1 MDDANYEN
9 VFLSNENSLTLS
21 DAQKLLNSS
30 MYRIDSPMTPSVF
43 ACFSLI
49 ANRSSC

>member
-30 MYRIDSPMTPSVF
+30 MYRIDSPSVF